1 LGAIDAALLD
11 RLDHTVE
18 MPLPAD
24 ALRLRYCLG
33 LMQTRLQQYLS
44 EEASTEL
51 GQLLVQALA
60 DAEKDEKGST
70 STSSSSRSSVG
81 AGGAGGGRRRRSRSE
96 LRANDSPE
104 LTPTPSSSSSS
115 GLGPDSAADRTKRLR
130 ALEACISS
138 LPPSSS
144 SSSSFDVAR
153 ASRELVVASV
163 GWSLQDL
170 ERLVDRSVA
179 ACLGTEACVLS
190 TRLFLLELKYLLEQ
204 K

>member
-1 LGAIDAALLD
+1 MGAIDAALLD

-18 MPLPAD
+18 LPLPAD

-33 LMQTRLQQYLS
+33 LMQTRLQQYLPV
-44 EEASTEL
+44 EARTEL
-51 GQLLVQALA
+51 GQLLAQTQA
-60 DAEKDEKGST
+60 DSEKDEKGS
-70 STSSSSRSSVG
+70 SRSCSHVAA
-81 AGGAGGGRRRRSRSE
+81 AGSGSGGRRRRSHSEPRSSE
-96 LRANDSPE
+96 SPE
-104 LTPTPSSSSSS
+104 LTPTSASSSSSS
-115 GLGPDSAADRTKRLR
+115 SRAGPASAADRTKRMR

-138 LPPSSS
+138 LPSS